1 MGIDLDTTLTRNPA
15 YSILMHTSGENFLSS
30 QISESDFDLKFRV
43 KFSTHRIR
51 SISKVNVLLNDSV
64 LHTTTFAEPIR
75 PNVGLPATYSP
86 TITIP
91 YQTLRNAVQALPG
104 TTSGQKFKISFSTE
118 ATTTTGQTVTTPG
131 SFEISATPVW
141 NLKPEVTDPTGTTP
155 DEQKG
160 MYSQRVS
167 AYGGYKLREV
177 VRSIVSLRNTNA
189 GDQEKKFRLFIN
201 DGSLPFGGSFSP
213 HKTHSDGNVLDIR
226 PLGNTGQSENH
237 YDFARGQKRLEDL
250 AVVWAESVYRNDMCM
265 SFAQGTE
272 QRETCET
279 NAKAAFISRTPGYN
293 ERLNRVVKWIK
304 LNHRLADAG
313 YPAESRPSFR
323 FSDGFYRFGELCG
336 AMVIAHRT
344 GSNGADPLHGCFQK
358 VNGQDWKLNDANYQS
373 NMLEGL
379 LPNGEAIPD
388 ITSSSNFFRNYF
400 EVYRQELGHYDHFHL
415 ELKQ

>member
-1 MGIDLDTTLTRNPA
+1 MTNKKA
-15 YSILMHTSGENFLSS
+15 
-30 QISESDFDLKFRV
+30 
-43 KFSTHRIR
+43 RI
-51 SISKVNVLLNDSV
+51 
-64 LHTTTFAEPIR
+64 A
-75 PNVGLPATYSP
+75 
-86 TITIP
+86 
-91 YQTLRNAVQALPG
+91 
-104 TTSGQKFKISFSTE
+104 
-118 ATTTTGQTVTTPG
+118 
-131 SFEISATPVW
+131 
-141 NLKPEVTDPTGTTP
+141 
-155 DEQKG
+155 
-160 MYSQRVS
+160 
-167 AYGGYKLREV
+167 
-177 VRSIVSLRNTNA
+177 NA
-189 GDQEKKFRLFIN
+189 GDEEKKFRLFIN
-201 DGSLPFGGSFSP
+201 DGSLPFGGIFSP
-213 HKTHSDGNVLDIR
+213 HQTHNNGNVLDIR

-265 SFAQGTE
+265 SFSQGSE

-279 NAKAAFISRTPGYN
+279 NAKATFVSRTPGYN
-293 ERLNRVVKWIK
+293 ETLDRIVKWIK

>member
-15 YSILMHTSGENFLSS
+15 YSILMHTSGENFLGS

-43 KFSTHRIR
+43 KFGTHRIR

-104 TTSGQKFKISFSTE
+104 TASGQKFKISFSTE

-141 NLKPEVTDPTGTTP
+141 NLKPEVTDPSGTTP

-177 VRSIVSLRNTNA
+177 VRSIVNLRNTNA
-189 GDQEKKFRLFIN
+189 GDEEKKFRLFIN

-213 HKTHSDGNVLDIR
+213 HKSHNNGNVLDIR

-265 SFAQGTE
+265 SFVQGSE

-279 NAKAAFISRTPGYN
+279 NAKAMTVPS
-293 ERLNRVVKWIK
+293 KK
-304 LNHRLADAG
+304 
-313 YPAESRPSFR
+313 PA
-323 FSDGFYRFGELCG
+323 
-336 AMVIAHRT
+336 T
-344 GSNGADPLHGCFQK
+344 GNQ
-358 VNGQDWKLNDANYQS
+358 
-373 NMLEGL
+373 
-379 LPNGEAIPD
+379 
-388 ITSSSNFFRNYF
+388 
-400 EVYRQELGHYDHFHL
+400 
-415 ELKQ
+415 